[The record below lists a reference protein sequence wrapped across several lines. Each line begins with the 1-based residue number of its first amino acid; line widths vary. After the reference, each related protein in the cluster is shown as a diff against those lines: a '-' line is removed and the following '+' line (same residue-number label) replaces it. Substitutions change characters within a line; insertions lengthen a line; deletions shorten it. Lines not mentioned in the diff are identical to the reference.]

1 MNAPSRILVIKLS
14 ALGDMILAM
23 AAFERIRAAH
33 PGALITLLT
42 TPPYEGLARACGYFD
57 AVEIDGR
64 PRGVV
69 GFLSLVRRL
78 RGARY
83 DLVYDLQTNDRTNL
97 LFQALRPSPPAWSG
111 TAFGSSLPAR
121 DPQRM
126 RRHTLERQARQLQ
139 AAGAW
144 PDAPTTDGV
153 APPPDLRWLIGE
165 PPLRQNPPLAL
176 LAPGASPKRPAKLWP
191 VEFYGELAARLIAGG
206 FAAAVVG
213 GEAERPLAR
222 IVAAAAPEIQDLTGA
237 TDFAALARL
246 ASSASLAIGNDTGP
260 MHIIAGAGTPSVVL
274 FSSDSDPALCA
285 PRGRVRVLRRASLAS
300 LPVETVH
307 AEAMSLISSR
317 EAARP

>member
-1 MNAPSRILVIKLS
+1 MNGPQRILVIKLS

-33 PGALITLLT
+33 PGAQITLLT
-42 TPPYEGLARACGYFD
+42 TPPYETLAQDCSYFD
-57 AVEIDGR
+57 AVESDGR
-64 PRGVV
+64 PSGL
-69 GFLSLVRRL
+69 GDFLRLARRL
-78 RGARY
+78 RRARY

-111 TAFGSSLPAR
+111 TAFGCSLPAR
-121 DPQRM
+121 DPRRM

-144 PDAPTTDGV
+144 PHAPTADGA
-153 APPPDLRWLIGE
+153 APPPDLRWLIGD
-165 PPLRQNPPLAL
+165 PPPRQSPALVL

-191 VEFYGELAARLIAGG
+191 VEFYGELAVRLIAGG
-206 FAAAVVG
+206 FAVAVIG
-213 GEAERPLAR
+213 GEAERALAR
-222 IVAAAAPEIQDLTGA
+222 TVAAAAPEIQDLAGS

-246 ASSASLAIGNDTGP
+246 AASASLAIGNDTGP
-260 MHIIAGAGTPSVVL
+260 MHIIAAAGTPSVVL

-285 PRGRVRVLRRASLAS
+285 PRGTVRVLRRPSLAS

-307 AEAMSLISSR
+307 AEAMSLISSCG
-317 EAARP
+317 APRP